1 MDITG
6 KIIYVSPVTSGV
18 SQRTGNS
25 WASREFVI
33 GTEEQYPQRA
43 CMKLFGQDKIDKHPI
58 NVGDVVTVSF
68 DINATE
74 YNGRWYNQFN
84 AWSITPPAAA
94 CSQPA
99 QPASGQQQAA
109 PVQTAEPAQQE
120 APVQAAVPQQEEP
133 KDDLPF

>member
-33 GTEEQYPQRA
+33 ETEEQYPQRA

-99 QPASGQQQAA
+99 QPASGQQQTA
-109 PVQTAEPAQQE
+109 PVQTAAPAQQA

>member
-33 GTEEQYPQRA
+33 ETEEQYPQRA

-94 CSQPA
+94 YSQPA

-109 PVQTAEPAQQE
+109 PVQTAAPAQQA